1 MVAKYKAAIIGHTG
15 QGDYGHGLDLV
26 YKDMSDVVVVAV
38 ADPDPSGLEA
48 AVIRCQAERAYSNFN
63 EMLEKENIDI
73 VNVCPRA
80 LVHHAEMVKAVA
92 SSSARALFCEKP
104 LAATLAEADSMLE
117 ACREGEVRVAVAHRR
132 ANPYEQLAKRWVDE
146 GRIGELQVLRA
157 RGKWDRRAG
166 GEDLAV
172 LGPHMMDSMR
182 YMAGAEVKW
191 IHAHVQTKGCAV
203 TAEDAHNG
211 NEGIGLT
218 AGDQIAAYYA
228 FENGVTGHFESLPN
242 HACTSRNTRHFGFE
256 AHGTEGILSLRNSPN
271 GEMYFYNDGLFIP
284 DDEVAW
290 ERIYIDEWEAIPM
303 NERTHYSNV
312 CIVKELLEAME
323 EGRDVVEAS
332 SGKDALAAQEMI
344 AAVHESQRLGG
355 RVSLPLVNR
364 ENPYSFWLDSG
375 AT

>member
-1 MVAKYKAAIIGHTG
+1 MVAAYKAAIIGHTG
-15 QGDYGHGLDLV
+15 TGDYGHGLDLV
-26 YKDMSDVVVVAV
+26 YKDMSEVAVVAV

-48 AVIRCQAERAYSNFN
+48 AFIRTNAERAYSDYN
-63 EMLEKENIDI
+63 EMLEKEKVDI
-73 VNVCPRA
+73 VNVCPRV

-117 ACREGEVRVAVAHRR
+117 ACRQGQVRVAVAHRR
-132 ANPYEQLAKRWVDE
+132 ANPYEQLAKRWVNE
-146 GRIGELQVLRA
+146 GRIGQLQVLRS

-191 IHAHVQTKGCAV
+191 VHAHVQKNGRSV
-203 TAEDAHNG
+203 TSEDSRIG
-211 NEGIGLT
+211 NEGIGLI

-228 FENGVTGHFESLPN
+228 FENGITGHFESLPN
-242 HACTSRNTRHFGFE
+242 HKCSARNTRHFGFE
-256 AHGTEGILSLRNSPN
+256 IHGTEGILSLRNSPN

-290 ERIYIDEWEAIPM
+290 ERVYIDQWEAIPI
-303 NERTHYSNV
+303 NERTHHSNLT
-312 CIVKELLEAME
+312 IVKELLEAME
-323 EGRDVVEAS
+323 KDCDVVEAS
-332 SGKDALAAQEMI
+332 SGQDALAAQEMI
-344 AAVHESQRLGG
+344 AAVHESERVGG
-355 RVSLPLVNR
+355 RVNLPLINR
-364 ENPYSFWLDSG
+364 ENPYSLWLDSDSK
-375 AT
+375 